1 MIAGLELRDVR
12 ADRLDDAG
20 GLVAEDRRRR
30 ERIVAVDEVQVAVA
44 HAAGDRAH
52 EHLAPDGLVDLDV
65 LDRQGLVGT
74 VEDGGFHGELLSSG
88 GTLEGTLRH
97 TTPDVNVSGPGPLE
111 RGVRSAA
118 SGQGFPSGSRS
129 TARPA
134 DAQPVKPT
142 ARCATFGNPISRST
156 SAASAERWP
165 PAQYTMMRFV
175 GSILPL

>member
-1 MIAGLELRDVR
+1 MGFATSTFSIVRGLLGPWKTAAFMENSFPLRG
-12 ADRLDDAG
+12 RL
-20 GLVAEDRRRR
+20 R
-30 ERIVAVDEVQVAVA
+30 
-44 HAAGDRAH
+44 
-52 EHLAPDGLVDLDV
+52 
-65 LDRQGLVGT
+65 
-74 VEDGGFHGELLSSG
+74 
-88 GTLEGTLRH
+88 GTLRH

-118 SGQGFPSGSRS
+118 RGQDFPSGSRS

-156 SAASAERWP
+156 SAASAERRP